1 MSTPSISAPTR
12 VPRDLD
18 RLASRARSSIRR
30 LARGREA
37 DPVWSRPLLW
47 LVAVLAGVLTF
58 WGLTRNG
65 YANTYY
71 AEAAQAASHSW
82 KAWLTNAVDTS
93 GSDSLDKGPLSNML
107 MGLSGRLFGFS
118 TFTMLAPEALCGVGA
133 VLLLHN
139 TVKRTLGHRAALL
152 AALMLALTP
161 IFVAMSRFDNPD
173 ALLVLLEV
181 AAAWALVRA
190 LQSGRTRDVLL
201 CGLFVG
207 LAFNVKMLQAYL
219 IVPGLALTLLIAG
232 QGTIRRRLVQ
242 LLAGGAAMLFVSFLW
257 YGTMMLIPAADR
269 PWVGDTTDNSWF
281 SLIFGANGLS
291 RVSGEGSGPGGG
303 ANFGGAAG
311 PLRLFNSI
319 VGGQIAWLLPLA
331 VVGLALGLWSYRR
344 APRTDF
350 RRSAYLLWGGWAF
363 VSWAVFSFSKGIFH
377 PYYTTALA
385 PAVAALAAGG
395 LVALWDRS
403 RDSIAWSVALVASLI
418 GTAALAA
425 VLLDRA
431 SGFVPYL
438 TPAIVAIAMLA
449 ACVLILARLTSVLGS
464 TSVRSKVAFAATLA
478 GLVAM
483 LAGPTAY
490 SLATV
495 GKTLSGGDP
504 LAGPASAELG
514 GGPGGGGPGGGLGGR
529 GLRASSARG
538 VVGLR
543 PPGTGVPSGGV
554 PVGPPPAGTEA
565 SAGSPPSLFG
575 NGVRAGSGSSA
586 GANAA
591 GSTGTP
597 TTGMLAGA
605 SKGSSGADSNRGARL
620 GAGAGIG
627 AGPGANVSK
636 TLISYLKA
644 HQGKATY
651 LVAAVGSSTAGPI
664 ALESGRNVIDM
675 GGFMGSDP
683 APSLAKLKSFID
695 SGQLHYVLLSS
706 SGSSSGAAGAV
717 GGRAVGA
724 PGGRTGG
731 PGAGTSAATSK
742 AIGERDEW
750 IEKHGTVVHVSGES
764 SSAAGMT
771 LYYFAG

>member
-1 MSTPSISAPTR
+1 MSTPQVSAPTR
-12 VPRDLD
+12 VPSDLD
-18 RLASRARSSIRR
+18 RLASYVRSSIRR
-30 LARGREA
+30 LARAREA
-37 DPVWSRPLLW
+37 DPAWSRPLLW
-47 LVAVLAGVLTF
+47 LVAVLAGALTF

-118 TFTMLAPEALCGVGA
+118 IFTMLAPEALCGVGA

-161 IFVAMSRFDNPD
+161 IFVAMSRFNNPD

-190 LQSGRTRDVLL
+190 LESGRMRDVLL

-219 IVPGLALTLLIAG
+219 IVPGLALTLLVAG

-242 LLAGGAAMLFVSFLW
+242 LLAGGAAMFFVSFLW

-269 PWVGDTTDNSWF
+269 PWVGDTTDNSWL

-303 ANFGGAAG
+303 ANFGGEAG

-331 VVGLALGLWSYRR
+331 AVGLVLGLWTCRR
-344 APRTDF
+344 SPRADL
-350 RRSAYLLWGGWAF
+350 RRSAYLLWGCWAF
-363 VSWAVFSFSKGIFH
+363 VSWAVFSFSKGTFH

-385 PAVAALAAGG
+385 PAVAVLAAGA
-395 LVALWDRS
+395 LVAMWDRS
-403 RDSIAWSVALVASLI
+403 RDSIAWSLALVASLI
-418 GTAALAA
+418 GTAALGA

-431 SGFVPYL
+431 TGFVPSL
-438 TPAIVAIAMLA
+438 APAVMVIAVLA
-449 ACVLILARLTSVLGS
+449 ACALLFAPAVGS
-464 TSVRSKVAFAATLA
+464 TSTRNKIAAAAAAA

-514 GGPGGGGPGGGLGGR
+514 VGGPGGGAPGRGFGGGI
-529 GLRASSARG
+529 GLRAGNVPGA
-538 VVGLR
+538 VGMA
-543 PPGTGVPSGGV
+543 PGAGAPSGGAR
-554 PVGPPPAGTEA
+554 GGAPPAAGEA
-565 SAGSPPSLFG
+565 GAGSAPNLFG
-575 NGVRAGSGSSA
+575 NGVRAGSGTSGGANVAGPA
-586 GANAA
+586 GAPPA
-591 GSTGTP
+591 GT
-597 TTGMLAGA
+597 LAGVNR
-605 SKGSSGADSNRGARL
+605 GGAGAPVGIGARL
-620 GAGAGIG
+620 GAGVG
-627 AGPGANVSK
+627 AGLGANVSK
-636 TLISYLKA
+636 ALISYLKA
-644 HQGKATY
+644 HQGKAKY

-664 ALESGRNVIDM
+664 ALQSGRNVINM

-695 SGQLHYVLLSS
+695 SGQLRYVLLSS
-706 SGSSSGAAGAV
+706 GGSGGIA
-717 GGRAVGA
+717 GGRAGGV
-724 PGGRTGG
+724 PGGAADARAGAGG
-731 PGAGTSAATSK
+731 PGGDTSAATGA
-742 AIGERDEW
+742 AISERDEW
-750 IEKHGTVVHVSGES
+750 IEKHGTVVHMSG
-764 SSAAGMT
+764 AGRTT
-771 LYYFAG
+771 LYYFAGAVAGS

>member
-12 VPRDLD
+12 VPSDLD
-18 RLASRARSSIRR
+18 RLALGARVRLRR
-30 LARGREA
+30 VVRGREA
-37 DPVWSRPLLW
+37 APAWERPLLW
-47 LVAVLAGVLTF
+47 LVALLAGTLTL

-82 KAWLTNAVDTS
+82 TAWLTNAVDTS

-107 MGLSGRLFGFS
+107 MGMSGRLFGFS
-118 TFTMLAPEALCGVGA
+118 SFTMLAPEALCGVGA

-139 TVKRTLGHRAALL
+139 TVKRTLGHRTALL

-161 IFVAMSRFDNPD
+161 IFVAMSRFNNPD

-190 LQSGRTRDVLL
+190 LRLGRTRDVLL
-201 CGLFVG
+201 SGLFVG

-232 QGTIRRRLVQ
+232 QGTIRRRTAQ
-242 LLAGGAAMLFVSFLW
+242 LLAGGAAMFFVSFAW
-257 YGTMMLIPAADR
+257 YATMMLIGAADR

-291 RVSGEGSGPGGG
+291 RVSGEGNGPGGG
-303 ANFGGAAG
+303 ATFGGAAG
-311 PLRLFNSI
+311 PLRLFDSI

-331 VVGLALGLWSYRR
+331 VVGLVLGLWARRR
-344 APRTDF
+344 APRTDP
-350 RRSAYLLWGGWAF
+350 RRSAYLLWGAWAF
-363 VSWAVFSFSKGIFH
+363 VSWLVFSFSTGIFH

-385 PAVAALAAGG
+385 PAVAVLAAGA

-403 RDSIAWSVALVASLI
+403 RDSLAWTLVLATSLV
-418 GTAALAA
+418 GTAALGA

-431 SGFVPYL
+431 SGFVPFL
-438 TPAIVAIAMLA
+438 APAAMAIAVLA
-449 ACVLILARLTSVLGS
+449 ACVLLLARSTPVLGS
-464 TSVRSKVAFAATLA
+464 ASIRNKVALVAATA
-478 GLVAM
+478 GLVAI

-495 GKTLSGGDP
+495 GNTLSGGDP
-504 LAGPASAELG
+504 LAGPASAEVGLGAGPGQALG
-514 GGPGGGGPGGGLGGR
+514 GGPFGLGFAARSGGR
-529 GLRASSARG
+529 SGA
-538 VVGLR
+538 VGLR
-543 PPGTGVPSGGV
+543 PRAGVAAEGVPGG
-554 PVGPPPAGTEA
+554 GAPAGGA
-565 SAGSPPSLFG
+565 QGGPPSLFG
-575 NGVRAGSGSSA
+575 NSSA
-586 GANAA
+586 
-591 GSTGTP
+591 
-597 TTGMLAGA
+597 AGA
-605 SKGSSGADSNRGARL
+605 SGAPPAGALGASRASGRASGAATAFA
-620 GAGAGIG
+620 GAGAG
-627 AGPGANVSK
+627 AGPGGAAVSK
-636 TLISYLKA
+636 TLVSYLKA
-644 HQGKATY
+644 HQGKAAY
-651 LVAAVGSSTAGPI
+651 LVAAVGSSTAGEI
-664 ALESGRNVIDM
+664 ALQSGREAIDM

-706 SGSSSGAAGAV
+706 SGRAGGAG
-717 GGRAVGA
+717 GGRAG
-724 PGGRTGG
+724 GG
-731 PGAGTSAATSK
+731 PGGPGGSSSAASSR

-750 IEKHGTVVHVSGES
+750 VEKHGTVVRVPGES
-764 SSAAGMT
+764 STSVGAT

>member
-1 MSTPSISAPTR
+1 MSTPSISAPSR
-12 VPRDLD
+12 VPGDID
-18 RLASRARSSIRR
+18 QWSSRARAGLRR
-30 LARGREA
+30 AVRGREA
-37 DPVWSRPLLW
+37 DPVWERPALW
-47 LVAVLAGVLTF
+47 LVALLAGTLTF
-58 WGLTRNG
+58 WGLTHNG

-82 KAWLTNAVDTS
+82 KAWLTNALDTS

-190 LQSGRTRDVLL
+190 LQSGRMRDVLL
-201 CGLFVG
+201 CGVFVG

-219 IVPGLALTLLIAG
+219 IVPGLALTLLVAG
-232 QGTIRRRLVQ
+232 QGTIRRRVGQ
-242 LLAGGAAMLFVSFLW
+242 LLAGGGAMLFVSFAW
-257 YGTMMLIPAADR
+257 YGTMMLIPTADR

-291 RVSGEGSGPGGG
+291 RVSGENSGPGAGG
-303 ANFGGAAG
+303 ITFGGAAG

-331 VVGLALGLWSYRR
+331 LVGLALGLWTHGRSS
-344 APRTDF
+344 RTDL

-363 VSWAVFSFSKGIFH
+363 VSWLVFSFSTGIFH

-385 PAVAALAAGG
+385 PAVAVLGAGA

-403 RDSIAWSVALVASLI
+403 RDSAAWTVALAAALI

-425 VLLDRA
+425 MLLDRA
-431 SGFVPYL
+431 SGFVPFL
-438 TPAIVAIAMLA
+438 APAVMVIAVLA
-449 ACVLILARLTSVLGS
+449 ACAVLLARVTPLLGS
-464 TSVRSKVAFAATLA
+464 TSSRNKVAAVAATA
-478 GLVAM
+478 GLAAM

-514 GGPGGGGPGGGLGGR
+514 VGGPGGGGRVGGGGFPGGFFGGGSVRGARSSAPLGLRPSGAGAPGGG
-529 GLRASSARG
+529 A
-538 VVGLR
+538 
-543 PPGTGVPSGGV
+543 PGGGV
-554 PVGPPPAGTEA
+554 PVGAPPAGTAAGA
-565 SAGSPPSLFG
+565 SSPPSLFG
-575 NGVRAGSGSSA
+575 NGSNAGSPPRA
-586 GANAA
+586 
-591 GSTGTP
+591 
-597 TTGMLAGA
+597 
-605 SKGSSGADSNRGARL
+605 RGAF
-620 GAGAGIG
+620 GAGAAAAPG
-627 AGPGANVSK
+627 AGVSK
-636 TLISYLKA
+636 ALVSYLKA
-644 HQGKATY
+644 HQGKAEY
-651 LVAAVGSSTAGPI
+651 LVAAVGSNTTGSI
-664 ALESGRNVIDM
+664 AVQSGREAIDM

-683 APSLAKLKSFID
+683 APSLARLKSFID

-706 SGSSSGAAGAV
+706 GGGGGAAGI
-717 GGRAVGA
+717 

-731 PGAGTSAATSK
+731 GRGGPGGASSAASSK
-742 AIGERDEW
+742 AVSERDEW
-750 IEKHGTVVHVSGES
+750 IEKRGTVVHVPGES
-764 SSAAGMT
+764 AGAGGMT

>member
-1 MSTPSISAPTR
+1 MRLPEAVRVDTDRTSSTT
-12 VPRDLD
+12 
-18 RLASRARSSIRR
+18 
-30 LARGREA
+30 
-37 DPVWSRPLLW
+37 LLW
-47 LVAVLAGVLTF
+47 LVAVLAGALTF

-139 TVKRTLGHRAALL
+139 TVKRTLGHRSALL
-152 AALMLALTP
+152 AALILALTP

-201 CGLFVG
+201 CGLFIG

-232 QGTIRRRLVQ
+232 GGTIRRRLAQ
-242 LLAGGAAMLFVSFLW
+242 LLAGGAAMFFVSFLW
-257 YGTMMLIPAADR
+257 YGTMMLIPASDR

-291 RVSGEGSGPGGG
+291 RVSGEGGGPGGG

-331 VVGLALGLWSYRR
+331 VVGLVLGLWTHRR
-344 APRTDF
+344 SLRTDP
-350 RRSAYLLWGGWAF
+350 RRSAYMLWGGWAF

-385 PAVAALAAGG
+385 PAVAVLAAGA

-418 GTAALAA
+418 GTAALGA

-431 SGFVPYL
+431 TGFVPFL
-438 TPAIVAIAMLA
+438 APAVMAIAVLASCVLMLA
-449 ACVLILARLTSVLGS
+449 RVTSLLGS
-464 TSVRSKVAFAATLA
+464 TSIRSKVAFVAALA
-478 GLVAM
+478 GLMAV
-483 LAGPTAY
+483 LGGPTAY

-504 LAGPASAELG
+504 LAGPVSAELG
-514 GGPGGGGPGGGLGGR
+514 VSGPGGGAPGRGFGGGI
-529 GLRASSARG
+529 GLRAGNLPGA
-538 VVGLR
+538 VGMA
-543 PPGTGVPSGGV
+543 PGAGAPSGGV
-554 PVGPPPAGTEA
+554 PSGAPPAAGEA
-565 SAGSPPSLFG
+565 GAGSPPNLLG
-575 NGVRAGSGSSA
+575 NGVRAGAGTSG

-591 GSTGTP
+591 GSAGALP
-597 TTGMLAGA
+597 ARALAGA
-605 SKGSSGADSNRGARL
+605 SKGSSSAARL

-664 ALESGRNVIDM
+664 ALQSGRNVIDM

-706 SGSSSGAAGAV
+706 NGSDGGVGVFGNGTSDASDGHSGIGQPGA
-717 GGRAVGA
+717 
-724 PGGRTGG
+724 GG
-731 PGAGTSAATSK
+731 PGGSTSTATRV
-742 AIGERDEW
+742 AISERDTW
-750 IEKHGTVVHVSGES
+750 IEKHGTVVHVSGGS
-764 SSAAGMT
+764 SSAGGMT
-771 LYYFAG
+771 LYYFARSK

>member
-1 MSTPSISAPTR
+1 MSTPEISAPTR
-12 VPRDLD
+12 APSDLD
-18 RLASRARSSIRR
+18 RLLSRARSGLRR

-37 DPVWSRPLLW
+37 DPAWSRPLLW
-47 LVAVLAGVLTF
+47 LVAVLAGALTF

-82 KAWLTNAVDTS
+82 RAWLTNAVDTS

-118 TFTMLAPEALCGVGA
+118 AFTMLAPEALCGIGA

-139 TVKRTLGHRAALL
+139 TVKRTLGHRVAIL

-161 IFVAMSRFDNPD
+161 IFVAMSRFNNPD

-201 CGLFVG
+201 SGLFIG

-232 QGTIRRRLVQ
+232 QGTIRRRIAQ
-242 LLAGGAAMLFVSFLW
+242 LLAGGAAMFFVSFVW
-257 YGTMMLIPAADR
+257 YGTMMLVPMTDR

-291 RVSGEGSGPGGG
+291 RVSGEGSGPGG
-303 ANFGGAAG
+303 ANFGGSAG

-331 VVGLALGLWSYRR
+331 VVGLILGLWTCRR
-344 APRTDF
+344 APRTDP
-350 RRSAYLLWGGWAF
+350 RRSAYLLWGGWGL

-385 PAVAALAAGG
+385 PAVAVLAAGG

-403 RDSIAWSVALVASLI
+403 RDSIAWSVALAVSLV

-438 TPAIVAIAMLA
+438 ASAIVAIAVLA
-449 ACVLILARLTSVLGS
+449 ACALLLTRVTPLLGS
-464 TSVRSKVAFAATLA
+464 TSLRNKIAVAAAA
-478 GLVAM
+478 VGLVAM
-483 LAGPTAY
+483 LAGPSAY

-514 GGPGGGGPGGGLGGR
+514 VGGPGGAGRAAGGGFPGGVFGGGFVR
-529 GLRASSARG
+529 GARSSAP
-538 VVGLR
+538 VGLR
-543 PPGTGVPSGGV
+543 PAARAHRAGACRAVPLRPGRKRAPVAHRACSATACVPG
-554 PVGPPPAGTEA
+554 PARVGLPMQRGLRVLHRQACSRARLEAVAPGPA
-565 SAGSPPSLFG
+565 SAP
-575 NGVRAGSGSSA
+575 VRA
-586 GANAA
+586 
-591 GSTGTP
+591 
-597 TTGMLAGA
+597 LA
-605 SKGSSGADSNRGARL
+605 
-620 GAGAGIG
+620 
-627 AGPGANVSK
+627 
-636 TLISYLKA
+636 
-644 HQGKATY
+644 
-651 LVAAVGSSTAGPI
+651 
-664 ALESGRNVIDM
+664 
-675 GGFMGSDP
+675 
-683 APSLAKLKSFID
+683 
-695 SGQLHYVLLSS
+695 
-706 SGSSSGAAGAV
+706 
-717 GGRAVGA
+717 
-724 PGGRTGG
+724 
-731 PGAGTSAATSK
+731 
-742 AIGERDEW
+742 
-750 IEKHGTVVHVSGES
+750 
-764 SSAAGMT
+764 
-771 LYYFAG
+771 

>member
-1 MSTPSISAPTR
+1 MRLPDAERVNTDRTSSTT
-12 VPRDLD
+12 
-18 RLASRARSSIRR
+18 
-30 LARGREA
+30 
-37 DPVWSRPLLW
+37 LLW
-47 LVAVLAGVLTF
+47 LVAVIAGALSF

-152 AALMLALTP
+152 AASMLALTP

-190 LQSGRTRDVLL
+190 LQSGRTLDVLL

-232 QGTIRRRLVQ
+232 GGTIRRRLAQ
-242 LLAGGAAMLFVSFLW
+242 LLAGGAAMFFVSFLW
-257 YGTMMLIPAADR
+257 YATMMLIPAADR

-291 RVSGEGSGPGGG
+291 RVSGEGGGPGGG

-331 VVGLALGLWSYRR
+331 VVGLALGLWTSRR
-344 APRTDF
+344 SPRTDL

-385 PAVAALAAGG
+385 PAVAVLAAGA

-403 RDSIAWSVALVASLI
+403 RDSIGWSVALVAGLI
-418 GTAALAA
+418 GTAALGA

-431 SGFVPYL
+431 TGFVPFL
-438 TPAIVAIAMLA
+438 APAVVVIAVFAGCLLMLA
-449 ACVLILARLTSVLGS
+449 RVTPLLGS
-464 TSVRSKVAFAATLA
+464 TSIRGNVAFAAALA
-478 GLVAM
+478 GLVAV

-514 GGPGGGGPGGGLGGR
+514 VGGPGGGAPGRGFGGGI
-529 GLRASSARG
+529 GLRAG
-538 VVGLR
+538 NL
-543 PPGTGVPSGGV
+543 PGAAGMAPGAGVPSGGV
-554 PVGPPPAGTEA
+554 PGGAPPAAGEA
-565 SAGSPPSLFG
+565 GAGSAPNLFG

-586 GANAA
+586 GTTAA
-591 GSTGTP
+591 GSTGAPP
-597 TTGMLAGA
+597 TGALASA
-605 SKGSSGADSNRGARL
+605 SKGNSSGADSSGARP

-664 ALESGRNVIDM
+664 ALQSGRNVIDM

-706 SGSSSGAAGAV
+706 GGAGGGTVGAI
-717 GGRAVGA
+717 GGRAGA
-724 PGGRTGG
+724 GAGGATGG
-731 PGAGTSAATSK
+731 PGGSTSAATGK
-742 AIGERDEW
+742 AIGERDAW
-750 IEKHGTVVHVSGES
+750 IETHGTVVHVSGES
-764 SSAAGMT
+764 STAGGMT
-771 LYYFAG
+771 LYYFSGSK